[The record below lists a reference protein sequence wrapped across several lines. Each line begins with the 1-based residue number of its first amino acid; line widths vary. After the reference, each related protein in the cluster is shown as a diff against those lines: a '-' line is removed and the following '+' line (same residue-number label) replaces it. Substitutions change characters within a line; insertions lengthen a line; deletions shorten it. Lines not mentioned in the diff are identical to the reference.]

1 MKELTDKKQPEIR
14 RLRRELQVDV
24 AGESRK
30 VEGYA
35 ILFEVESDGLPFVE
49 VIDRGALDGVLQKSD
64 VKALMN
70 HDQRRGVLARRYP
83 DGQGS
88 LTLEV
93 STTGLRYSFDAPKTG
108 LGDELL
114 ENLRRGEI
122 RESSFAFTIAEEK
135 WEKTGEDR
143 EGFPVWKR
151 TILKFDE
158 IYDVSPV
165 YDAAYSETSVYLR
178 GRPDYAEEGTKEE
191 DRTKGV
197 DTKDWTP
204 GVTEDKT
211 KPTHPER
218 NAEAQ
223 KELQARFEVE
233 RYAALFSVQTGAG
246 HFGI

>member
-1 MKELTDKKQPEIR
+1 MKELTDRKQPEIR
-14 RLRRELQVDV
+14 RLKRDLQVDV
-24 AGESRK
+24 AGESRR

-35 ILFEVESDGLPFVE
+35 ILFDVESDGLPFVE
-49 VIDRGALDGVLQKSD
+49 VIERGALDGVLPKSD

-93 STTGLRYSFDAPKTG
+93 SSTGLRYSFDAPKTA

-122 RESSFAFTIAEEK
+122 RESSFAFNIAEEK

-143 EGFPVWKR
+143 EGFPLWKR
-151 TILKFDE
+151 TILKFGE
-158 IYDVSPV
+158 IFDVSPV

-178 GRPDYAEEGTKEE
+178 GRPDYVPEGGKDPEEE
-191 DRTKGV
+191 RTKGV
-197 DTKDWTP
+197 DTKNWTP
-204 GVTEDKT
+204 GNGMDPT
-211 KPTHPER
+211 KPTDPEQ
-218 NAEAQ
+218 NAEAVRA
-223 KELQARFEVE
+223 LQARFEAE
-233 RYAALFSVQTGAG
+233 RYAALFSIQ
-246 HFGI
+246 HSFRY